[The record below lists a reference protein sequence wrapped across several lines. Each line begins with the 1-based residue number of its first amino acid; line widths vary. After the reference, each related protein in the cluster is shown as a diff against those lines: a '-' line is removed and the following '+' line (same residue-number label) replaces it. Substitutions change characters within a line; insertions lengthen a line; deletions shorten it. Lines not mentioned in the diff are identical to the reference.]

1 MRMDR
6 RKEGKRGMREQVR
19 RVIREVDRPQPESI
33 GKKMVAAAR
42 L

>member
-1 MRMDR
+1 MEG
-6 RKEGKRGMREQVR
+6 RKEGEKGEREQGGR
-19 RVIREVDRPQPESI
+19 MIREVDRTQPESI

>member
-1 MRMDR
+1 M
-6 RKEGKRGMREQVR
+6 EGKKGRREAR
-19 RVIREVDRPQPESI
+19 IREVDRPQSESI

>member
-1 MRMDR
+1 MDG
-6 RKEGKRGMREQVR
+6 RKEGKKGRREKGR

-33 GKKMVAAAR
+33 GKKMVAASR